1 MNRLLPH
8 PALSAMLLIVWL
20 LMANSITVGGIVL
33 GGVFALILPKFT
45 QPFWPDRPR
54 MRFGRALVG
63 YLVIVLFDILVA
75 NFQVAWLI
83 LFRRNRDLRAR
94 WLVIPIDLTTPEAIT
109 MLAGTISLTP
119 GTVSSDVSA
128 DGRFLLVHALDV
140 DDEAAEIAHR
150 PVGRVDAAVVRDVV
164 APVTERAGVE
174 RGDPEAVH
182 SQPLEVV
189 EPADDTLEVAGAR
202 AGGVGEGTDED
213 LVEDGGLVPLRVVP

>member
-1 MNRLLPH
+1 M
-8 PALSAMLLIVWL
+8 
-20 LMANSITVGGIVL
+20 L

-140 DDEAAEIAHR
+140 DDEAAEIAR
-150 PVGRVDAAVVRDVV
+150 IKKRYEARLQRVFA
-164 APVTERAGVE
+164 
-174 RGDPEAVH
+174 
-182 SQPLEVV
+182 
-189 EPADDTLEVAGAR
+189 
-202 AGGVGEGTDED
+202 
-213 LVEDGGLVPLRVVP
+213 

>member
-140 DDEAAEIAHR
+140 DDEAAEIAR
-150 PVGRVDAAVVRDVV
+150 IKKRYEARLQRVFA
-164 APVTERAGVE
+164 
-174 RGDPEAVH
+174 
-182 SQPLEVV
+182 
-189 EPADDTLEVAGAR
+189 
-202 AGGVGEGTDED
+202 
-213 LVEDGGLVPLRVVP
+213 